1 MHALSSIF
9 SIRKPFNAH
18 EETLLSIDVR
28 IYMFLHKTP
37 TNNFPIASFPLV
49 QFLLI
54 VLSVSHLHQQWESS
68 VGGILSG
75 VRFSGFAGAS
85 GYRIRPSNCILVL
98 RSLDVGFVR
107 LPVITGDCCDDIT
120 HVGFAEL
127 KETADDR
134 ANIGGT
140 IIGGPILGQQLAQYI
155 LTDHQDAD
163 CRPMIRLILSR
174 QW

>member
-1 MHALSSIF
+1 M
-9 SIRKPFNAH
+9 
-18 EETLLSIDVR
+18 
-28 IYMFLHKTP
+28 
-37 TNNFPIASFPLV
+37 
-49 QFLLI
+49 
-54 VLSVSHLHQQWESS
+54 
-68 VGGILSG
+68 GGILSG
-75 VRFSGFAGAS
+75 VSFSRFAGTS

-107 LPVITGDCCDDIT
+107 LPVITGDCCDGIT

-163 CRPMIRLILSR
+163 CRPMIRLNGRLAYIGPMFRLILFR
-174 QW
+174 QSLVCLHWTNVWVTIDPVICSS